1 MMRFREGEKV
11 QIADAQTIKDNS
23 GYVGWNHNM
32 LAMAGEVRTIRV
44 ADIHDQI
51 YRLEDC
57 TWAWEDGMLH
67 PYDIKPDIDP
77 AEMFDILEV

>member
-1 MMRFREGEKV
+1 MRFNVGDMV
-11 QIADAQTIKDNS
+11 QIADVQTIKDNS
-23 GYVGWNHNM
+23 GFVGWNDQM
-32 LAMAGEVRTIRV
+32 LSMAGEVRTIRV

-57 TWAWEDGMLH
+57 TWAWEDGMLV
-67 PYDIKPDIDP
+67 PYGIKPDIDP